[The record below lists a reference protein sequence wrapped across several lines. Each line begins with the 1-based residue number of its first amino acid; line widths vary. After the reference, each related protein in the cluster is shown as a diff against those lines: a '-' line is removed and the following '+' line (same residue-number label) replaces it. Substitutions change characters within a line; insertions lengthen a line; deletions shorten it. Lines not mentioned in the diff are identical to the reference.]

1 MLVAESKEAKAKLEV
16 CRVTLKG
23 KVLRISR
30 TKIEYLKCNFSG
42 EEQVRDIRVTVG
54 GNEVANLTKFQVF
67 RLIIQSDRR

>member
-1 MLVAESKEAKAKLEV
+1 MLVAESKEAKEKLEV

-30 TKIEYLKCNFSG
+30 TKTEYLKCNFSG
-42 EEQVRDIRVTVG
+42 EEQVRDLRVTVG